1 MAGQSFAADFT
12 TNFRAS
18 LKELGFKGIFG
29 RSDVLAAVGLIS
41 ILLIMIIPLPS
52 LLLDIFL
59 STNITLALLILI
71 ISLYLVKPT
80 DFSIFPA
87 LLLTTTL
94 FRLSLN
100 VASTRLILLHGDEGP
115 GAAGSVIQSFGQ
127 FVVGG
132 NYVVGIVIFVILV
145 LINFL
150 VITKGAGR
158 VAEVAA
164 RFTLDAMPGKQM
176 AIDADL
182 NAGLIDDKEA
192 RRRREAV
199 AQESAFHGA
208 MDGASKF
215 VQGDAIAG
223 IIITMVNIG
232 AGFIIGVVQKGMPAA
247 EAAANYTILT
257 VGDGLVG
264 QIPALIIS
272 TAAGML
278 VTRSTGDKDFG
289 ADLKRQFSQ
298 FSMALWVVAG
308 ILILFALIPGLPFI
322 PFLLLAIA
330 IAYTAYQLDKNKADE
345 ALRQI
350 TQQSRPEQK
359 EEKKEENYEE
369 MLHVDMLQLEVGYGL
384 IPYVDANQDGELL
397 TRIQSMRKQFAT
409 GAGFIVPAVHIRDNL
424 QLNPNQYTLAL
435 KGVPIASSE
444 IIPDHFMAMDP
455 GIVTEQIS
463 GISTTEPAFGL
474 PAIWISSDKRDRAQI
489 AGYTVVDCTTVMAT
503 HISEV
508 IKQHAHELLGRQE
521 VQELIDNL
529 ARHYP
534 KLVEELIPA
543 VLNLGMIMKVL
554 QNLMKEGVSIRDLRT
569 ILETMADYA
578 PTTRDT
584 DIITEYVRYALARTI
599 SNELASNG
607 TIPVITLAKGA
618 EDAIRNSIQH
628 KDTGSFL
635 TLNPSI
641 AQRILDGI
649 GKIIATANFG
659 GNNRPALLAAPQIR
673 PYVRSL
679 TERYFPNLAIISH
692 NEVTP
697 DLKIQSIGVVTIDA
711 SENI

>member
-1 MAGQSFAADFT
+1 MEIANVRSI
-12 TNFRAS
+12 
-18 LKELGFKGIFG
+18 LKKFQIKDLFKH
-29 RSDVLAAVGLIS
+29 SDVLAAIGLIC
-41 ILLIMIIPLPS
+41 ILMIMIIPLPTI
-52 LLLDIFL
+52 LLDIFL

-94 FRLSLN
+94 FRLALN
-100 VASTRLILLHGDEGP
+100 IASTRIILLHGHEGP
-115 GAAGSVIQSFGQ
+115 SAAGSVIQSFGQ

-145 LINFL
+145 LINFM

-182 NAGLIDDKEA
+182 NSGLIDEQEA
-192 RRRREAV
+192 RQRREEV
-199 AQESAFHGA
+199 AQEAAFHGA

-232 AGFIIGVVQKGMPAA
+232 AGFIIGVAQMGMPVA

-264 QIPALIIS
+264 QIPALVIS
-272 TAAGML
+272 TSAGML
-278 VTRSTGDKDFG
+278 VTRSTGEKDFG
-289 ADLKRQFSQ
+289 SDLKKQFSQ
-298 FSMALWVVAG
+298 FSIAFWVICGMLV
-308 ILILFALIPGLPFI
+308 LFALIPGLPFL
-322 PFLLLAIA
+322 PFLLLSLAAGYIA
-330 IAYTAYQLDKNKADE
+330 FQLDKTKERERLE
-345 ALRQI
+345 AI
-350 TQQSRPEQK
+350 EHQQLPQEKREK
-359 EEKKEENYEE
+359 EEENYEE

-384 IPYVDANQDGELL
+384 IPFVDANQDGELL
-397 TRIQSMRKQFAT
+397 ARIQSMRKQFALNS
-409 GAGFIVPAVHIRDNL
+409 GFIVPAVHIRDNL
-424 QLNPNQYTLAL
+424 QLNPNQYILSL
-435 KGVPIASSE
+435 KGVQVATSE
-444 IIPDHFMAMDP
+444 IIPDHYMAMDP
-455 GIVTEQIS
+455 GTVTEKIS
-463 GISTTEPAFGL
+463 GIETVEPAFGL
-474 PAIWISSDKRDRAQI
+474 PALWISSDKRDRAQI
-489 AGYTVVDCTTVMAT
+489 GGYTVVDCTTVMAT
-503 HISEV
+503 HISEI

-521 VQELIDNL
+521 VQSLIDNL
-529 ARHYP
+529 ANYYP
-534 KLVEELIPA
+534 KLVEELVPD

-578 PTTRDT
+578 PGTQDT
-584 DIITEYVRYALARTI
+584 DIITEYVRHALSRTI
-599 SNELASNG
+599 CSDLAIDG
-607 TIPVITLAKGA
+607 TIPVITLARPA

-628 KDTGSFL
+628 KGSGSFL
-635 TLNPSI
+635 TLNPEI

-649 GKIIATANFG
+649 GKIISTTNFG

-679 TERYFPNLAIISH
+679 TERYFPSLAIISH
-692 NEVTP
+692 NEVSP
-697 DLKIQSIGVVTIDA
+697 DLKIQSLGTVTIDA
-711 SENI
+711 S